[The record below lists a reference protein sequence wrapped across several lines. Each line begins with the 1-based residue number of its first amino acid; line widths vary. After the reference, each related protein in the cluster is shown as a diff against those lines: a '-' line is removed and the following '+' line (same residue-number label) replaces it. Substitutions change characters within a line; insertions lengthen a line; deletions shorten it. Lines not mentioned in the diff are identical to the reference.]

1 MFEVPVSLR
10 GRIVEVRFDPFGYG
24 RVEVYLDEKKVGN
37 AVLLDK
43 ELNSRNF
50 KLENYEHNR

>member
-10 GRIVEVRFDPFGYG
+10 GRIVEVHFDPFTYE
-24 RVEVYLDEKKVGN
+24 RLELYLEEQKVGDGM
-37 AVLLDK
+37 LLDK

-50 KLENYEHNR
+50 VLENYERNK